1 MGEVT
6 SNFQMRNLKK
16 ASGMRMQVQV
26 TVILAMEGRVGGRK
40 AEGKQHEDPQ
50 ERREIGMMMTLFVMD
65 QIALSMKG
73 KTRGGL
79 NGVTLRHQ
87 TVTQTMAVKR
97 KRKEGLKK
105 AGSSQRKHFSV
116 LEEGRGKSRGRI
128 QMSPIMMKSP
138 RRGASPVQRSAA
150 GT

>member
-1 MGEVT
+1 MGEIQEVT

-16 ASGMRMQVQV
+16 ASGMKMRVQV
-26 TVILAMEGRVGGRK
+26 TVILVMERRVGGRK

-73 KTRGGL
+73 KTR
-79 NGVTLRHQ
+79 
-87 TVTQTMAVKR
+87 
-97 KRKEGLKK
+97 KRKEGLRE

-116 LEEGRGKSRGRI
+116 LEGGRGKSRGKI

-138 RRGASPVQRSAA
+138 RRGASPVPRSVA